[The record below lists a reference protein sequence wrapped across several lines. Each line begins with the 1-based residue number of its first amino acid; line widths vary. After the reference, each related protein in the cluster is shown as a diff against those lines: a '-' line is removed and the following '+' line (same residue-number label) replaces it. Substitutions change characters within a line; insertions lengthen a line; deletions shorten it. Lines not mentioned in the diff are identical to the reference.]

1 MSINLV
7 AQHQPPGKKETQNTQ
22 RIYLLYPGQN
32 NYFSNFCKDEQ
43 SRNTVLQTH
52 KKLSVF
58 RMCKNGLNV

>member
-32 NYFSNFCKDEQ
+32 NYFSNFCKDEH

-52 KKLSVF
+52 KKLDV
-58 RMCKNGLNV
+58 